1 MAHSVAVIL
10 DGGFVKKKLQD
21 TLRRFPTPDDVVA
34 LVEATMAKPRL
45 ASAELF
51 RVLYYDAPPFEG
63 RAQNPVDGSVLNFSA
78 TPQARLNRQ
87 LIDRLEL
94 KPDFAVRRGMIIH
107 TGWKLGRAALSSLSK
122 KPRPVTAQ
130 DFVPDMGQK
139 GVDIR
144 IGLDIARIAVKRIVD
159 IIVLVTGDSDFVP
172 VMKFARTEGI
182 KVYLEPM
189 GHGIRP
195 ELKAHADFVL

>member
-1 MAHSVAVIL
+1 MAHSAAVIL

-21 TLRRFPTPDDVVA
+21 TLRRFPTPDDIVA
-34 LVEATMAKPRL
+34 LVAATMAKPRL
-45 ASAELF
+45 ASAEVY

-63 RAQNPVDGSVLNFSA
+63 QTRNPVDGSILDFST

-87 LIDRLEL
+87 LIDSLEL

-107 TGWKLGRAALSSLSK
+107 TGWKLGRAALRSLSK
-122 KPRPVTAQ
+122 KPRAVTAQ

-139 GVDIR
+139 GVDIK
-144 IGLDIARIAVKRIVD
+144 IGLDIALLSVKRIVD
-159 IIVLVTGDSDFVP
+159 TIVLITGDSDFVP

-189 GHGIRP
+189 GHGIRR

>member
-1 MAHSVAVIL
+1 M
-10 DGGFVKKKLQD
+10 G
-21 TLRRFPTPDDVVA
+21 
-34 LVEATMAKPRL
+34 KPRL
-45 ASAELF
+45 ASGELF
-51 RVLYYDAPPFEG
+51 RGLYYDAPPFEG
-63 RAQNPVDGSVLNFSA
+63 QAQNPVDGSVLNFSA

-107 TGWKLGRAALSSLSK
+107 TGWKLGRAALRSLA
-122 KPRPVTAQ
+122 RRQRAVTAQ

-144 IGLDIARIAVKRIVD
+144 IGLDIARIAVKHMVD

>member
-1 MAHSVAVIL
+1 MAHTAAVIL
-10 DGGFVKKKLQD
+10 DGGFVKKKLQAS
-21 TLRRFPTPDDVVA
+21 LRKFPTPDDIVA
-34 LVEATMAKPRL
+34 LVEATMKKPRL
-45 ASAELF
+45 TDAQVF
-51 RVLYYDAPPFEG
+51 RVFYYDAVPFEG
-63 RAQNPVDGSVLNFSA
+63 RARNPVDGSLLNFSA

-87 LIDRLEL
+87 LIDSLEL
-94 KPDFAVRRGMIIH
+94 KPDFAVRRGVIVH
-107 TGWKLGRAALSSLSK
+107 HGWKLGHAALASLSK
-122 KPRPVTAQ
+122 TPRAVIAK

-144 IGLDIARIAVKRIVD
+144 IGLDIARISAKRIVD

-182 KVYLEPM
+182 KVYLEAL
-189 GHGIRP
+189 GHGVRR

>member
-1 MAHSVAVIL
+1 MAHTAAIIL
-10 DGGFVKKKLQD
+10 DGGFVKKKLQAS
-21 TLRRFPTPDDVVA
+21 LNKFPTSDDIVA
-34 LVEATMAKPRL
+34 LVGTTMQKPRL
-45 ASAELF
+45 ANTELF
-51 RVLYYDAPPFEG
+51 RVFYYDAVPFEG
-63 RAQNPVDGSVLNFSA
+63 KARNPVDGTFLEFSA

-87 LIDRLEL
+87 LIDSLEL
-94 KPDFAVRRGMIIH
+94 KPDFAVRRGVIVH
-107 TGWKLGRAALSSLSK
+107 NGWKLGHAALLSRRK
-122 KPRPVTAQ
+122 HPRAVVAQ

-144 IGLDIARIAVKRIVD
+144 IGLDIARISVKRIVD

-182 KVYLEPM
+182 KVYLEAL
-189 GHGIRP
+189 GHGVRR

>member
-1 MAHSVAVIL
+1 
-10 DGGFVKKKLQD
+10 
-21 TLRRFPTPDDVVA
+21 
-34 LVEATMAKPRL
+34 
-45 ASAELF
+45 
-51 RVLYYDAPPFEG
+51 
-63 RAQNPVDGSVLNFSA
+63 
-78 TPQARLNRQ
+78 
-87 LIDRLEL
+87 
-94 KPDFAVRRGMIIH
+94 MIIH
-107 TGWKLGRAALSSLSK
+107 TGWKLGRAALRSLA
-122 KPRPVTAQ
+122 RRQRAVTAQ

-144 IGLDIARIAVKRIVD
+144 IGLDIARIAVKHMVD
-159 IIVLVTGDSDFVP
+159 IIVLVTGDFVP